1 MKTTS
6 ILFVLLLCV
15 SCNSSKSQNNTA
27 KAIDK
32 MRVEYSRGHYS
43 HVLRELDRI
52 QPIAPSNYVIYE
64 MRAWALHQMSEKRN
78 DTTMIL
84 SNLNIAIEL
93 APLTAS
99 QSYYLRGIISDRLGS
114 SDLAIKDYSTVISIS
129 PTNPDTFYSYVERAI
144 LYGKQSNYVSA
155 INDAQRAAKLYPN
168 KYTPYLIMAKAY
180 HDMGELGE
188 AAKCL
193 TNAERMAPSNQLV
206 IQMKQELGIK
216 Q

>member
-1 MKTTS
+1 MDE
-6 ILFVLLLCV
+6 IC
-15 SCNSSKSQNNTA
+15 A
-27 KAIDK
+27 
-32 MRVEYSRGHYS
+32 EYSRGHYS
-43 HVLRELDRI
+43 YVLRELDRI
-52 QPIAPSNYVIYE
+52 QPIAPSNYLVYE
-64 MRAWALHQMSEKRN
+64 MRAWALHQMSEHGN

-99 QSYYLRGIISDRLGS
+99 HSYYLRGVISDRHGS
-114 SDLAIKDYSTVISIS
+114 SDMAIKDYSTVISIS

-155 INDAQRAAKLYPN
+155 INDAKRAAKLYPK
-168 KYTPYLIMAKAY
+168 KYLPYLVMAKAY